1 MLPHCEKGSWTHP
14 NIARFA
20 TTWANADAD
29 KTSDCD
35 YKAALLLVQ
44 AALRGAQ
51 FHGGPFDENHGAY
64 FPPVHET
71 FLDEASSPFNF
82 VV

>member
-1 MLPHCEKGSWTHP
+1 MLEYGIHNGVVP
-14 NIARFA
+14 
-20 TTWANADAD
+20 
-29 KTSDCD
+29 
-35 YKAALLLVQ
+35 LLQ

>member
-1 MLPHCEKGSWTHP
+1 MYQLQ
-14 NIARFA
+14 
-20 TTWANADAD
+20 
-29 KTSDCD
+29 
-35 YKAALLLVQ
+35 LQ

-64 FPPVHET
+64 FPPRPES
-71 FLDEASSPFNF
+71 FLDEAASPFNS